1 MKKSLGVFGPPTLTL
16 ILLTHW
22 FFLGDFPIYI
32 FKTKPHYL
40 LILAIILIFF
50 IFFYKI
56 ILKYKEFLLNNLY
69 HYRYLIALI
78 IIIVG
83 VLCEVSGSS
92 IGIWGD
98 YLYSE
103 QYDKVLFGI
112 DRSIRSDEFATSTI
126 WTFSQFS
133 NPDNL
138 LPYFSQ
144 IVRGTKTD
152 MFLLLNQPV
161 YALPIIFK
169 PAQWGYLILG
179 LNKGLS
185 FAWLV
190 RFFMMFMAL
199 FEMLMLVLKRDKT
212 FAFIGA
218 TLISYGP
225 AVQWWSMGPAEIL
238 TWGSVAVIIV
248 YHYIQTENYV
258 KRTVLA
264 LLLSWVA
271 TAYAIILYPAWQ
283 VPYLYVFVT
292 ISIYFIVTNWK
303 NMVFDWKKDIPIIVC
318 ALSLTLLC
326 LVAILNGSKEALQL
340 TMQTAYPG
348 ARSSSGGGDFFDSF
362 VTGYPFSI
370 WYPTLGLA
378 EERGMNVFYDFF
390 PLGMILATYVW
401 IKKKD
406 GLMTALLL
414 LNIFFITYIVAGI
427 PNILSKISLLSFTIS
442 PRLIPILSFV
452 NILLVLRSLVVLQK
466 EFSRRT
472 SLILSFVLSSLIMLF
487 AYHSTSAYITSSLIQ
502 DGTNVLKTSMVKW
515 AIIVLSYFILML
527 VIHSILTFNK
537 KRFLKISLVI
547 IFLSGV
553 MINPIRIGSDVIF
566 KSSLVTNIKSI
577 TDYDKESKWI
587 VDSIGYPLTNIP
599 LVAGAP
605 TLNSTNAYPNL
616 ELWKSLDTNGQ
627 YDEIYNRY
635 AHVIIE
641 LTNSEETVFELL
653 HPDAFKVQLPI
664 TKLKDLNVTYFVS
677 IRDLSVFNTENI
689 KFELQS
695 TADSYL
701 IYKVEFFQ

>member
-1 MKKSLGVFGPPTLTL
+1 
-16 ILLTHW
+16 
-22 FFLGDFPIYI
+22 
-32 FKTKPHYL
+32 
-40 LILAIILIFF
+40 
-50 IFFYKI
+50 
-56 ILKYKEFLLNNLY
+56 
-69 HYRYLIALI
+69 
-78 IIIVG
+78 
-83 VLCEVSGSS
+83 
-92 IGIWGD
+92 
-98 YLYSE
+98 
-103 QYDKVLFGI
+103 
-112 DRSIRSDEFATSTI
+112 
-126 WTFSQFS
+126 
-133 NPDNL
+133 
-138 LPYFSQ
+138 
-144 IVRGTKTD
+144 
-152 MFLLLNQPV
+152 
-161 YALPIIFK
+161 
-169 PAQWGYLILG
+169 
-179 LNKGLS
+179 
-185 FAWLV
+185 
-190 RFFMMFMAL
+190 
-199 FEMLMLVLKRDKT
+199 
-212 FAFIGA
+212 
-218 TLISYGP
+218 
-225 AVQWWSMGPAEIL
+225 
-238 TWGSVAVIIV
+238 
-248 YHYIQTENYV
+248 
-258 KRTVLA
+258 
-264 LLLSWVA
+264 
-271 TAYAIILYPAWQ
+271 
-283 VPYLYVFVT
+283 
-292 ISIYFIVTNWK
+292 
-303 NMVFDWKKDIPIIVC
+303 
-318 ALSLTLLC
+318 
-326 LVAILNGSKEALQL
+326 AILNGSKEALQL

-348 ARSSSGGGDFFDSF
+348 ARSSSGGGDYFDSF

-502 DGTNVLKTSMVKW
+502 DGTNVLKASMVKW

-689 KFELQS
+689 KF
-695 TADSYL
+695 
-701 IYKVEFFQ
+701 

>member
-1 MKKSLGVFGPPTLTL
+1 GALMPPILAL

-32 FKTKPHYL
+32 FKTKPYYL
-40 LILAIILIFF
+40 LILIIILLLFIYFYKNILKHKELLIDYLYRYRYLVVFVIILISISFE
-50 IFFYKI
+50 
-56 ILKYKEFLLNNLY
+56 L
-69 HYRYLIALI
+69 
-78 IIIVG
+78 
-83 VLCEVSGSS
+83 SGSS

-103 QYDKVLFGI
+103 HYDKVLFGV

-133 NPDNL
+133 NSKNL

-169 PAQWGYLILG
+169 PAQWGYLFLG

-190 RFFMMFMAL
+190 RFFLMFMSL

-212 FAFIGA
+212 FAFLGA
-218 TLISYGP
+218 AFISYGP

-238 TWGSVAVIIV
+238 TWGSLAVIIV
-248 YHYIQTENYV
+248 YHYIHSESYL
-258 KRTVLA
+258 KRIALA

-271 TAYAIILYPAWQ
+271 TAYALILYPAWQ

-292 ISIYFIVTNWK
+292 ISLYFIVTNWK

-318 ALSLTLLC
+318 ALCLTLLC
-326 LVAILNGSKEALQL
+326 LVGILNGSKEALQL

-348 ARSSSGGGDFFDSF
+348 ARSSSGGGDYFNSF

-370 WYPTLGLA
+370 WYPTLGLG

-390 PLGMILATYVW
+390 PLGMILATYAW

-406 GLMTALLL
+406 SLLTALLL
-414 LNIFFITYIVAGI
+414 LNVFFIAYIVAGI
-427 PNILSKISLLSFTIS
+427 PNILAKISLLSFTIS
-442 PRLIPILSFV
+442 PRLIPIFSFV
-452 NILLVLRSLVVLQK
+452 NLLLIFRSLVVLKK
-466 EFSRRT
+466 EFSKRT
-472 SLILSFVLSSLIMLF
+472 SLILSFVLASVMMLF
-487 AYHSTSAYITSSLIQ
+487 AYNSTSTYISNSLIN
-502 DGTNVLKTSMVKW
+502 DGTNALKVSLVKW
-515 AIIVLSYFILML
+515 AILFVSYFILMFVL
-527 VIHSILTFNK
+527 HSILSFNK
-537 KRFLKISLVI
+537 QRFFKISLVI

-553 MINPIRIGSDVIF
+553 MVNPIRVGSDVIF
-566 KSSLVTNIKSI
+566 KSNLVTNIKSI
-577 TDYDKESKWI
+577 TNQDKQSKWI
-587 VDSIGYPLTNIP
+587 VDSIGYPITNIP

-605 TLNSTNAYPNL
+605 TLNSTSAYPNL
-616 ELWKSLDTNGQ
+616 DLWKSLDTNGQ
-627 YDEIYNRY
+627 YKEIYNRY
-635 AHVIIE
+635 AHVTVE
-641 LTNSEETVFELL
+641 LTNSEEASFELL
-653 HPDAFKVQLPI
+653 HPDAFKVRLPI
-664 TKLKDLNVTYFVS
+664 SKLKELDVKYLVS
-677 IRDLSVFNTENI
+677 IRDLTVYNTENI
-689 KFELQS
+689 TFELQS

-701 IYKVEFFQ
+701 IYKVEYGE